1 MMEAKKKGERDARDG
16 DTTVRGIERCAR
28 RHAGE
33 RPREK
38 KVVMMMMMMMMMM
51 MKEEVWFVVVR
62 CAKL

>member
-1 MMEAKKKGERDARDG
+1 M
-16 DTTVRGIERCAR
+16 RGIERCAR

-38 KVVMMMMMMMMMM
+38 KVVMMMMMV